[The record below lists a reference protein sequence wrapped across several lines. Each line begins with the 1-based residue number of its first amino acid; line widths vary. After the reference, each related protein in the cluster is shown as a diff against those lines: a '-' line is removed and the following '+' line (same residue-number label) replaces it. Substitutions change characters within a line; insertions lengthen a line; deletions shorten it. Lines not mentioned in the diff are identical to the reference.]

1 MIKKYIT
8 LKHLLINNTKCIGL
22 QFYPDKVIQALIKSL
37 PNPRWSNIYNM
48 VYILNTKENLSI
60 IFDTFKGVAWINCE
74 HFLEKKR
81 NVNSENSA
89 LDIES
94 YRRRE
99 TPKTYRR
106 CPEDF
111 LLKLE
116 LRKYALNTARVYIS
130 CFEAFIN
137 TYKEV
142 DLLDIDEENIQA
154 YLQLLIRHEKSD
166 SYINQSIN
174 AIKFYFEVV
183 LGMPNRFYSIERP
196 RKSQALPKVL
206 SKEEIGLMIKCTKN
220 IKHRCIISL
229 LYSAGLRRGE
239 VLNLKMADIDSKRM
253 VINVLKGKGLKDRN
267 SLLSQS
273 VLVDLRKYFEE
284 YKPKK
289 YLFEGPL
296 GQQYSPTS
304 IAKIVTEAA
313 HKAGIKKRVT
323 PHMLRHSFATHL
335 LENGTDLRYIQVLL
349 GHSSTST
356 TEIYTEVAISNIK
369 NIVSPIDSLDL
380 S

>member
-22 QFYPDKVIQALIKSL
+22 QFYPDKVIQALIKTL
-37 PNPRWSNIYNM
+37 PNPRWSNTYNM

-81 NVNSENSA
+81 NVNSENSP

-94 YRRRE
+94 YRRRK

-142 DLLDIDEENIQA
+142 DLLDIDEENIQS
-154 YLQLLIRHEKSD
+154 YLQLLIHQQKSD

-174 AIKFYFEVV
+174 AIKFYYEVV
-183 LGMPNRFYSIERP
+183 LGMPNRFFSIERP

-206 SKEEIGLMIKCTKN
+206 SKEEIGLMIKSTKN

-284 YKPKK
+284 YKPQK
-289 YLFEGPL
+289 YLFEGL
-296 GQQYSPTS
+296 SGQQYSPTS
-304 IAKIVTEAA
+304 IGKIVTEAA

-335 LENGTDLRYIQVLL
+335 LESGTDLRYIQVLL

-356 TEIYTEVAISNIK
+356 TEIYTEVAINNIK
-369 NIVSPIDSLDL
+369 TIVSPIDSLNL

>member
-1 MIKKYIT
+1 MKKKHII

-22 QFYPDKVIQALIKSL
+22 KFYPDKVIQALIKTL
-37 PNPRWSNIYNM
+37 PNPQWTNTYNM
-48 VYILNTKENLSI
+48 VYILNTKENVSI
-60 IFDTFKGVAWINCE
+60 VFDTFKGVAWVNCE

-81 NVNSENSA
+81 NINAENSP

-94 YRRRE
+94 YRKRE
-99 TPKTYRR
+99 CPKTYRR

-137 TYKEV
+137 TYKEL
-142 DLLDIDEENIQA
+142 DLIEIDEENIQS
-154 YLQLLIRHEKSD
+154 YLQLLIHQKRSD

-174 AIKFYFEVV
+174 AIKFYYELV

-196 RKSQALPKVL
+196 RQSQALPKVL
-206 SKEEIGLMIKCTKN
+206 SKEEIGLMIKCTTN
-220 IKHRCIISL
+220 IKHRCILSL

-267 SLLSQS
+267 SLLSQN

-284 YKPKK
+284 YKPQK
-289 YLFEGPL
+289 YLFEGSR
-296 GQQYSPTS
+296 GKQYSPTS
-304 IAKIVTEAA
+304 VGKIVTEAA
-313 HKAGIKKRVT
+313 HKAGIKKKVT

-369 NIVSPIDSLDL
+369 NIVNPIDSLFL
-380 S
+380 